1 MPIIVEY
8 SYADGTKEKVTYPVQ
23 VWRKNDA
30 QVTKVLATDKELT
43 GVLLDPDLETADVDV
58 SNNSWPKQEQESEFD
73 SFKEGTED
81 QYVLRQIYYIKKPMF
96 LHRLLFFLYICS
108 VMSIPLFISGGEIA
122 FVIFIVIMVFGADK
136 IPDIARGMGKGMKM
150 LKNASNDIKTEIQ
163 KSADKQGIN
172 TDISKDVKGEIDKVK
187 EDIDEITG
195 SVKRRF

>member
-1 MPIIVEY
+1 MDNLSPAERANLKTPKHFYAIKFNKPGGIPMPIIVEY

-81 QYVLRQIYYIKKPMF
+81 
-96 LHRLLFFLYICS
+96 
-108 VMSIPLFISGGEIA
+108 
-122 FVIFIVIMVFGADK
+122 
-136 IPDIARGMGKGMKM
+136 
-150 LKNASNDIKTEIQ
+150 
-163 KSADKQGIN
+163 
-172 TDISKDVKGEIDKVK
+172 
-187 EDIDEITG
+187 
-195 SVKRRF
+195 